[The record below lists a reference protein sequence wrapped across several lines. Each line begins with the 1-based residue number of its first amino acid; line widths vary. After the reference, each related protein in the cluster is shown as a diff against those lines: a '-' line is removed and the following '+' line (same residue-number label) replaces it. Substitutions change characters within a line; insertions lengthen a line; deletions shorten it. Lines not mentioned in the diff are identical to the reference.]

1 MVPSKVKTMIV
12 GIDFGTC
19 FSSAAI
25 MNGLIPVTN
34 YASDTAEGIPSLF
47 MYSKELG
54 KELYG
59 SECEGK
65 EGLRNEGD
73 VVRYMKRQVREN
85 PDSLSNT
92 IMSGGKE
99 YLLKDIIE
107 KYLTYLV
114 SEVRRGA
121 RDSGEFKSD
130 EIDAVTVTA
139 PVGIAQGQMM
149 ASDYNKLLQ
158 DMMCRITDLDASRVF
173 IVQEPVAAAISYLY
187 SADIRKHYDA
197 SQSILVFDLGGGTLD
212 VTILEHDP
220 QKMTYEIKAKEGDL
234 MLGGN
239 DWDDRLADLVMK
251 KVGIEGFSSELDES
265 RFRRDITRMKQDL
278 SLSEKAGIMFED
290 SGEDYVAKI
299 TREEFEDCT
308 KELLD
313 RAIAVVK
320 KAMESYGGM
329 LDRIVLVGGSSN
341 MPQILGRIR
350 SEFSDGDDDF
360 VQVYEPSKAIAKGA
374 AVFAKLNSSSDG
386 PSMGTTIIDIATHTY
401 GFDSRKDGQIDMIY
415 NMIFKGTPF
424 KDSDRISVRS
434 ETSFIPQRNDQTR
447 VSFRIYESEAS
458 KGVGEDGNWMPYGNG
473 EMYNGLE
480 VSVQVPPEYLGKAK
494 GFNMWPELS
503 LDSNGILEITVRD
516 RSGNRLAY
524 GTTAGGF
531 DDE

>member
-1 MVPSKVKTMIV
+1 MIV

-34 YASDTAEGIPSLF
+34 FSSDTAEGIPSIF
-47 MYSKELG
+47 MYSRDLG

-59 SECEGK
+59 NQCKGK
-65 EGLRNEGD
+65 EGTENED
-73 VVRYMKRQVREN
+73 DIIRYMKRQVRED

-92 IMSGGKE
+92 VVSGGRE

-130 EIDAVTVTA
+130 EIDAVTITA

-158 DMMCRITDLDASRVF
+158 DMMCRITGLDPGRVF

-187 SADIRKHYDA
+187 SSDIRRHYDGP
-197 SQSILVFDLGGGTLD
+197 QSILVFDLGGGTLD

-220 QKMTYEIKAKEGDL
+220 QTMTYEIKAKEGDL

-251 KVGIEGFSSELDES
+251 KAGIEGFASRLDES
-265 RFRRDITRMKQDL
+265 KFRRDITEMKQDL

-290 SGEDYVAKI
+290 SGEDYSVRI
-299 TREEFEDCT
+299 TRQEFDECT
-308 KELLD
+308 EELLD
-313 RAIAVVK
+313 RAVAVVE
-320 KAMESYGGM
+320 KALESYDGI

-341 MPQILGRIR
+341 MPQILERMR
-350 SEFSDGDDDF
+350 EEFAAGDDDF

-386 PSMGTTIIDIATHTY
+386 STVGATIIDIATHTY
-401 GFDSRKDGQIDMIY
+401 GFDSRKNGEVDMIY
-415 NMIFKGTPF
+415 NMIFKGTQF
-424 KDSDRISVRS
+424 KDSDRIWVRS
-434 ETSFIPQRNDQTR
+434 RTSFVPLRNDQTK
-447 VSFRIYESEAS
+447 VSFRIYESEAAQ
-458 KGVGEDGNWMPYGNG
+458 GEGEDGNWMPYGNG
-473 EMYNGLE
+473 EIYNGLE

-503 LDSNGILEITVRD
+503 LDSNGILEITIRD
-516 RSGNRLAY
+516 RAGNRLAY

-531 DDE
+531 DDDLE